1 MKNDLS
7 YSPSDVFLTFPR
19 PSGTDRLAEIGIVL
33 DDDITAYG
41 FLEAGAIRL
50 IDGDRQTLAGTGLGL
65 KVSARKSLSAN
76 VDVAWPLKSTPAA
89 DGGKVTSAGKPRVHV
104 RLAAEF

>member
-1 MKNDLS
+1 MNPLNRPREFNEGAVRTASTAAAMRAAARARPVNLKARLS
-7 YSPSDVFLTFPR
+7 S
-19 PSGTDRLAEIGIVL
+19 VL
-33 DDDITAYG
+33 M
-41 FLEAGAIRL
+41 LL
-50 IDGDRQTLAGTGLGL
+50 TLAGTGLGL

-76 VDVAWPLKSTPAA
+76 VDVAWPLKSTRAA